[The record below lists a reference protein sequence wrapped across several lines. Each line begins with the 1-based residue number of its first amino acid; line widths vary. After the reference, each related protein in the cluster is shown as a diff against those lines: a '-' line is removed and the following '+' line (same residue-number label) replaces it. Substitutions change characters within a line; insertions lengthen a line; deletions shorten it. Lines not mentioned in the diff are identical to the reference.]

1 MQLSPKMKT
10 CIYCDS
16 PKVENQDT
24 GICASCSALIRKEER
39 AALKLKTKW
48 TQRIKAFSKKRIVE
62 LKTYSQLRKEHLTKH
77 KFCRANLQ
85 GCTKKATQVHHLSGR
100 GSNLNR
106 EETFMSVCFNCHQL
120 LHNKLSAKERREKGL
135 LK

>member
-16 PKVENQDT
+16 TKVENQDT
-24 GICASCSALIRKEER
+24 GICASCASIIRKEER
-39 AALKLKTKW
+39 KPKLKKW
-48 TQRIKAFSKKRIVE
+48 MPKSVKAFSKKMIAE
-62 LKTYSQLRKEHLTKH
+62 LKTYSQLRKEHLANH